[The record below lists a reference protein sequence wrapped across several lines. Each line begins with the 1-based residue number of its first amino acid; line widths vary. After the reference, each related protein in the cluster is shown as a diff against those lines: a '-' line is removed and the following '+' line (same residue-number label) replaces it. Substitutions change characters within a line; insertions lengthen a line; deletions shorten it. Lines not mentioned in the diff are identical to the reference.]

1 MGIAKDSGASGYL
14 LVSKPPGITSFQTLG
29 GIKKA
34 FTPSKVGHTGTL
46 DKFASGLLLVLVGR
60 AVKLAPWFS
69 GSDKEYRG
77 TVFLGAETDT
87 LDPEGAEVAW
97 GPVPSREA
105 LDAALDQFRGPIWQA
120 PPVYSAVHREGTRAY
135 LLARAGKQ
143 VVMEKRRVT
152 IYSLDLEAYDPP
164 LARIAVRCSKGVYIR
179 SLARDIALAAGSR
192 GYLSALTRTGIAG
205 FSLAEAT
212 EMAAGEG
219 DPFAAA
225 LRPLDAD
232 TFARLGIPCFTA
244 DAGAV
249 EAMVRGK
256 SLGALFAG
264 GHIALPPGL
273 ETGGEISA
281 GVFRESGEL
290 AALIRGRPAGSG
302 IDDAVGAGKML
313 WTYGYVYARG

>member
-1 MGIAKDSGASGYL
+1 MGTAKDSGASGYL
-14 LVSKPPGITSFQTLG
+14 LVSKPPGITSFQTLT
-29 GIKKA
+29 GIKKTFA
-34 FTPSKVGHTGTL
+34 SSKVGHTGTL

-87 LDPEGAEVAW
+87 LDPEGAVVAQ

-105 LDAALDQFRGPIWQA
+105 LEAALDQFRGSILQA
-120 PPVYSAVHREGTRAY
+120 PPVYSAVHRDGTRAY
-135 LLARAGKQ
+135 LLARAGKP
-143 VVMEKRRVT
+143 VTMEKRRVA
-152 IYSLDLEAYDPP
+152 IYSLELEAYDPP

-179 SLARDIALAAGSR
+179 SLARDIALAADSR
-192 GYLSALTRTGIAG
+192 GHLSALTRTGVAG
-205 FSLAEAT
+205 FSLAEAVDLA
-212 EMAAGEG
+212 EMAEG
-219 DPFAAA
+219 REEALAAA

-232 TFARLGIPCFTA
+232 TFARLGIPCLTA
-244 DAGAV
+244 GAGAV
-249 EAMVRGK
+249 EAMVQGK
-256 SLGALFAG
+256 SLEALFAG

-290 AALIRGRPAGSG
+290 AALIRGKPAG
-302 IDDAVGAGKML
+302 DAGGAGKIR